1 MQDFSDKTIK
11 PLKKDLSQLKIKTKQ
26 QIINSV
32 MTCIN
37 SNTNKIKVSQQLIQ
51 KEVDPLLTVMDIITT
66 EGPKAAA
73 MEQSRQYGSIC
84 A

>member
-11 PLKKDLSQLKIKTKQ
+11 PLKKDLLQLKIMTKQ

-37 SNTNKIKVSQQLIQ
+37 SNTNRIKVSQQLIQ
-51 KEVDPLLTVMDIITT
+51 KEVDPLLTLMDIITT
-66 EGPKAAA
+66 EGSSNGTESA
-73 MEQSRQYGSIC
+73 IW
-84 A
+84 